1 MKFSQSAILAFA
13 ATAVAAPSPTTK
25 QQPRKAAAACASN
38 VTLDPSKNPFKTYTL
53 HPNKFYRDEVNAA
66 IENLSDPSLADA
78 AAKVA
83 DVGSFLW
90 M

>member
-1 MKFSQSAILAFA
+1 MKFSQSAALAFA
-13 ATAVAAPSPTTK
+13 ATAIAAPSATIK
-25 QQPRKAAAACASN
+25 EQPRKVAAACSSN

-53 HPNKFYRDEVNAA
+53 HANKFYRDEVNAA
-66 IENLSDPSLADA
+66 IENLSDPSLAAA

-83 DVGSFLW
+83 DTGSFLW